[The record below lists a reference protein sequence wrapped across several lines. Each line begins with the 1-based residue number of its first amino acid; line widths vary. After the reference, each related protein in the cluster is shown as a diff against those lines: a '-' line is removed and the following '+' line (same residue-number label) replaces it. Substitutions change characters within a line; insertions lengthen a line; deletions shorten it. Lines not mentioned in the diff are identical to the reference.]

1 MGKRDPEL
9 EMLLELAVP
18 AGLPI
23 APAHLT
29 ALPAPSKPFNLHIYS
44 GCGRPY
50 THVRGQLFRL
60 WGWEGQRAEFSSLP

>member
-44 GCGRPY
+44 GWAALYPCPWPALQIVGM
-50 THVRGQLFRL
+50 G
-60 WGWEGQRAEFSSLP
+60 RAEGRV